1 MDVRAYMIYTV
12 NHQMDL
18 QEYKSNTL
26 INKTN
31 VDSFYGLDNTT
42 YPNYVMEVMN
52 RTKSKYKNAVSSISM
67 YVADILTSKIES
79 AWKIMVPTT
88 NSYNPDATKKTQ
100 YLPLQN
106 VFMNYLVDLDLLSLG
121 KPYFRTI
128 ISLNYWSI
136 VEYIISQ
143 ISVLNVVISDSIEK
157 SIVLNFVYCGII
169 ALVIVVSII
178 PIYILLKKRVKRH
191 IDIYDLI
198 VSVEG

>member
-18 QEYKSNTL
+18 QEYKSNVL

-67 YVADILTSKIES
+67 YVADILTSQIEA
-79 AWKIMVPTT
+79 AWKILIPTT

-106 VFMNYLVDLDLLSLG
+106 VFMNYLVDLDLLSLA

-136 VEYIISQ
+136 VE
-143 ISVLNVVISDSIEK
+143 
-157 SIVLNFVYCGII
+157 
-169 ALVIVVSII
+169 
-178 PIYILLKKRVKRH
+178 
-191 IDIYDLI
+191 
-198 VSVEG
+198 

>member
-42 YPNYVMEVMN
+42 YPNYVMEIMN
-52 RTKSKYKNAVSSISM
+52 RTKNKYKNAVSSISM